1 MRSDLKKLD
10 SFTSEASKNH
20 LIRNFLRNGR
30 LRVKILDNE
39 IGCRAYSDG
48 DAPGNGWHGDTVT
61 CSVVK
66 RLKPG
71 QKVAFVKN
79 AGGLNRGPAEHPY
92 TGCLGYMIR

>member
-1 MRSDLKKLD
+1 M
-10 SFTSEASKNH
+10 FHE
-20 LIRNFLRNGR
+20 NFQFI
-30 LRVKILDNE
+30 KILDNE

-48 DAPGNGWHGDTVT
+48 DAAGNGWHGDTVT